1 MGVAYSRVGDVADER
16 GDLSAADHAFTH
28 YLAIFERL
36 TALDPAN
43 TDWQRELAAAHSRVR

>member
-1 MGVAYSRVGDVADER
+1 MAYSRVGDVADER